1 MKVGDIYSPAFAR
14 VATEEQGGPPKY
26 DLCQKCQKSTSSS
39 RVLTLAITMNVFLL
53 FLSES
58 TFGQVSV
65 QESIK
70 IGGIQQWIQIK
81 GVRSENPVLLFLHGG
96 PGNSAMSYA
105 RKFTAEL
112 QKHFVVVQWDQR
124 GSGKTLQLNPL
135 SQPLSLAMIESDVLE
150 MTNYLRARFSRQK
163 IYLMGHSW
171 GGFLALQAAA
181 HHPEL
186 FVACL
191 AVSPMVN
198 QLESENLSLAWMQE
212 MAIENKNTLAV
223 EELEKVKIPFQ
234 DGQHIYYHRNWL
246 AHFAGNKPL
255 SKSYVVSWA
264 AKWLPLFSEASAVNF
279 TLTAPEIRCPVYF
292 FVGRHDYQTHFK
304 LTEDYFKMLK
314 AEKKELFW
322 FTNSGHNLNLTEPK
336 KLQEIII
343 QLHKNNLT
351 EYP

>member
-1 MKVGDIYSPAFAR
+1 
-14 VATEEQGGPPKY
+14 
-26 DLCQKCQKSTSSS
+26 L
-39 RVLTLAITMNVFLL
+39 ITIAVFLF
-53 FLSES
+53 FLSLS
-58 TFGQVSV
+58 TFGQISF
-65 QESIK
+65 QESVK

-81 GVRSENPVLLFLHGG
+81 GTHSESPILLFLHGG
-96 PGNSAMSYA
+96 PGNSTMSYA

-112 QKHFVVVQWDQR
+112 QKHFIVVQWDQR
-124 GSGKTLQLNPL
+124 ECGKTLKLNATN
-135 SQPLSLAMIESDVLE
+135 QPLTLALVESDVLE
-150 MTNYLRARFSRQK
+150 MTNFLSTRFSRQK

-171 GGFLALQAAA
+171 GGFLTLQAAA

-198 QLESENLSLAWMQE
+198 QLESENLSLAWMKE
-212 MAIENKNTLAV
+212 KAV
-223 EELEKVKIPFQ
+223 ENNNTVAIKELQKIKIPFQ
-234 DGQHIYYHRNWL
+234 DGEQIYYHRNWL
-246 AHFAGNKPL
+246 AHFSGGKAL
-255 SKSYVVSWA
+255 SKAYVLSWA
-264 AKWLPLFSEASAVNF
+264 AKWLPLFNEASAVNF
-279 TLTAPEIRCPVYF
+279 TLTAPEIRCPIYF

-304 LTEDYFKMLK
+304 LTEGYFKMIK

-336 KLQEIII
+336 KLQEIVI

>member
-1 MKVGDIYSPAFAR
+1 MRLGDVPSPAFAG
-14 VATEEQGGPPKY
+14 AIEEEWVRLP
-26 DLCQKCQKSTSSS
+26 DLCLKPQTRPPSSS
-39 RVLTLAITMNVFLL
+39 VLALIIMTINALSL
-53 FLSES
+53 FVSES
-58 TFGQVSV
+58 AFGQIRL
-65 QESIK
+65 QESVK
-70 IGGIQQWIQIK
+70 IGGFQQWIQINGTRDK
-81 GVRSENPVLLFLHGG
+81 NPILLFLHGG
-96 PGNSAMSYA
+96 PGNSVMSYA
-105 RKFTAEL
+105 RKFTDEL

-124 GSGKTLQLNPL
+124 GSGKTLQLNPPN
-135 SQPLSLAMIESDVLE
+135 QPLSLAVVESDVLE
-150 MTNYLRARFSRQK
+150 MTNYLRTRFSKQK

-198 QLESENLSLAWMQE
+198 QLESENFSLAWMKEKAFQDKNQV
-212 MAIENKNTLAV
+212 AID
-223 EELEKVKIPFQ
+223 ELQKIKIPFQ
-234 DGQHIYYHRNWL
+234 DGEQIYYHRNWL
-246 AHFAGNKPL
+246 AHFSGNKPL
-255 SKSYVVSWA
+255 SKTYVQSWA
-264 AKWLPLFSEASAVNF
+264 ALWLTLFNEASAIN
-279 TLTAPEIRCPVYF
+279 LNSTAPEIRCPVYF
-292 FVGRHDYQTHFK
+292 FVGSHDYQTHFK

>member
-1 MKVGDIYSPAFAR
+1 MRLGDVPSPAFAGAIEEER
-14 VATEEQGGPPKY
+14 VRLP
-26 DLCQKCQKSTSSS
+26 DLCLKRQTRPPSSS
-39 RVLTLAITMNVFLL
+39 VLALIIMTINAFSL
-53 FLSES
+53 FVSES
-58 TFGQVSV
+58 ALGQIRL
-65 QESIK
+65 QESVK
-70 IGGIQQWIQIK
+70 IGGIQQWIQINGTRDK
-81 GVRSENPVLLFLHGG
+81 NPILLFLHGG
-96 PGNSAMSYA
+96 PGNSVMSYA

-124 GSGKTLQLNPL
+124 GSGKTLQLNPPN
-135 SQPLSLAMIESDVLE
+135 QPLSLAVVESDVLE

-198 QLESENLSLAWMQE
+198 QLESENLSLAWMKE
-212 MAIENKNTLAV
+212 KARENKNTLAT
-223 EELEKVKIPFQ
+223 EELQKIKIPFQ
-234 DGQHIYYHRNWL
+234 DGEQIYYHRNWL
-246 AHFAGNKPL
+246 AVFTGNKSL
-255 SKSYVVSWA
+255 SKTYVLSWA
-264 AKWLPLFSEASAVNF
+264 AKWLSVFNEASAVNF
-279 TLTAPEIRCPVYF
+279 TLTAPEIRCPVFF
-292 FVGRHDYQTHFK
+292 FVGTHDYQTHFK